1 MEKKY
6 TIQDLAA
13 LLAERESLPLEQ
25 AEDFVRTFFELAEEG
40 LLKDS
45 FVKVTGFGTFKLVE
59 VSERESVNINTGER
73 FQISGHNKISFTPD
87 GTLRELINR
96 PFAHFT
102 TITLNDNTPEAELEA
117 AEQLTTENVTSTS
130 KVESQPAETHAASPY
145 FAPTMREEKTQVANN
160 EGENTTRTAVHRQEV
175 QSFPLPSG
183 ENNIESK
190 TTRNKNTENSE
201 NAATKLE
208 EPATAR
214 PVSVVTS
221 PLLQRPTPVPVI
233 DGALFVSQTPSPVL
247 NNELLSELLTETPD
261 TTAAIGEEHTEEAPA
276 HQVESESQA
285 KILSSVSAPL
295 IEMEVAEEA
304 ATVSDSLSPPVS
316 LSVPETTSETQPN
329 SETSHGPAQQF
340 VPTREALQALTG
352 RKSETPQTPSTLNEQ
367 LLRDQYRYPVD
378 IEIKHSDPVQN
389 LSESPV
395 GNTEVPVEKDHT
407 EEKELTLSCT
417 KECNPTDAPPI
428 AIPAVENETEEKSAG
443 CVEIHPESLPSD
455 DEVESNT
462 SVAVSTVAIPSINLK
477 SEEESTTSSMP
488 EVPSTDAATHAEQTT
503 DTELAPQASVAMA
516 TTAMDEQDAGDQS
529 TESESSNEQ
538 LPLGVLNTE
547 AVSTSSD
554 QPSDNTSEVATESTS
569 TSSTTVTL
577 VEHNTNTPRRKHG
590 LWGKM
595 LGVLLLLLLLLC
607 CLFSYLCYS
616 RVLTP
621 QNLPTWLHP
630 LYQLCAPTG
639 ESSREVHP
647 TPQPSKNTA
656 VKPAALTPTQRAA
669 IAKAKA
675 DSAAAAEKAAAERE
689 AAAAQAAA
697 EQQARVRAIYARAAK
712 YPQVKDGSM
721 LIIGT
726 HAVHKMKVGDNLY
739 ILAERTYGSRSYAK
753 YIIRYNNIANPD
765 FIKVNK
771 VLKLPKLVNPKNIK

>member
-117 AEQLTTENVTSTS
+117 AEQLTSENATASS
-130 KVESQPAETHAASPY
+130 KIASQPADTQATPPS
-145 FAPTMREEKTQVANN
+145 FAPTMREEQTQFTNH
-160 EGENTTRTAVHRQEV
+160 EGENTTRTAVQRQEV

-183 ENNIESK
+183 ENKTESE
-190 TTRNKNTENSE
+190 TTGNKNTENSE

-208 EPATAR
+208 EPVTAR

-276 HQVESESQA
+276 NQVESENQA
-285 KILSSVSAPL
+285 ETLSSVSAPL

-304 ATVSDSLSPPVS
+304 ATVSDSLSSPVS
-316 LSVPETTSETQPN
+316 LAVPETTSETQPN
-329 SETSHGPAQQF
+329 SETSHGPALQF

-352 RKSETPQTPSTLNEQ
+352 QKSETPQTPSTPNEQ

-378 IEIKHSDPVQN
+378 IEIKHSDPDQN
-389 LSESPV
+389 LSEAPV
-395 GNTEVPVEKDHT
+395 ENTEVPVEKDHT
-407 EEKELTLSCT
+407 EEKGLAPSCT
-417 KECNPTDAPPI
+417 KECSLTEESPI

-443 CVEIHPESLPSD
+443 CVEKHPESLPSD
-455 DEVESNT
+455 DEVESIP
-462 SVAVSTVAIPSINLK
+462 SVAVSTVAIPPIELK
-477 SEEESTTSSMP
+477 SEEEIPASMP
-488 EVPSTDAATHAEQTT
+488 EVPSTDAAAHAEQTADAEFAPKT
-503 DTELAPQASVAMA
+503 DIAMA
-516 TTAMDEQDAGDQS
+516 TTTTDEQDAGDQS
-529 TESESSNEQ
+529 TESESSEAQ
-538 LPLGVLNTE
+538 LPLGVLTTE

-554 QPSDNTSEVATESTS
+554 QPSDNTSEVATESAS
-569 TSSTTVTL
+569 TSSTTATL
-577 VEHNTNTPRRKHG
+577 VEHNTDTPRRKRG

-607 CLFSYLCYS
+607 CLFGYLFYS
-616 RVLTP
+616 RMLTP

-639 ESSREVHP
+639 ENGREERP
-647 TPQPSKNTA
+647 TPKPSKNTTA
-656 VKPAALTPTQRAA
+656 KPAALTPAQRAA

-689 AAAAQAAA
+689 AATAQAAA
-697 EQQARVRAIYARAAK
+697 EQQARVRAIYARAAR

>member
-117 AEQLTTENVTSTS
+117 TEQLTTENATASS
-130 KVESQPAETHAASPY
+130 KIASQPAETQATPPS
-145 FAPTMREEKTQVANN
+145 FAPTMREEQTQFTNH
-160 EGENTTRTAVHRQEV
+160 EGENTTRTAVQRQEV

-183 ENNIESK
+183 ENKIESE
-190 TTRNKNTENSE
+190 TTGNKNTENSE
-201 NAATKLE
+201 NTATKLGE
-208 EPATAR
+208 SATAR

-285 KILSSVSAPL
+285 EILSSVSAPL
-295 IEMEVAEEA
+295 IEMEGVEEA
-304 ATVSDSLSPPVS
+304 AAVSASPSSPDS

-329 SETSHGPAQQF
+329 SETLYGPAQQF

-352 RKSETPQTPSTLNEQ
+352 RKSETPQTPSTPNKQ

-378 IEIKHSDPVQN
+378 IEIRHSNPDQN
-389 LSESPV
+389 LSEAPV
-395 GNTEVPVEKDHT
+395 ENTEVPVEKEHT
-407 EEKELTLSCT
+407 EEKELTPSCP
-417 KECNPTDAPPI
+417 KECSLTEESPI

-455 DEVESNT
+455 DEVESPP
-462 SVAVSTVAIPSINLK
+462 SVAVSTVAIPPIELK
-477 SEEESTTSSMP
+477 SEEEIPASMP
-488 EVPSTDAATHAEQTT
+488 EVPSTDAAAHAEQTADAEFAPKT
-503 DTELAPQASVAMA
+503 DIATA
-516 TTAMDEQDAGDQS
+516 TTTTDEQDAGDQS
-529 TESESSNEQ
+529 TESESSDEQ
-538 LPLGVLNTE
+538 LPLEVLTTE

-554 QPSDNTSEVATESTS
+554 QPSDNTSKVATESTS

-577 VEHNTNTPRRKHG
+577 VEHNTNTPRRKRG

-607 CLFSYLCYS
+607 CLFGYLCYS
-616 RVLTP
+616 RTITP

-630 LYQLCAPTG
+630 LYQLCAPAG
-639 ESSREVHP
+639 ENGREVRP
-647 TPQPSKNTA
+647 TPQPSKNTV
-656 VKPAALTPTQRAA
+656 VKPAALTPAQRAA

-697 EQQARVRAIYARAAK
+697 EQQARVRAIYARAAR

>member
-102 TITLNDNTPEAELEA
+102 TITLNDKTPEAELEA

-130 KVESQPAETHAASPY
+130 KVESQPAETHAASPS

-183 ENNIESK
+183 ENNIGSE
-190 TTRNKNTENSE
+190 TTGNKNTENSG

-247 NNELLSELLTETPD
+247 DNELLSELLTETPD
-261 TTAAIGEEHTEEAPA
+261 TTATIGEEHTEEAPA
-276 HQVESESQA
+276 HQLESENQA
-285 KILSSVSAPL
+285 EILSSVSAPL
-295 IEMEVAEEA
+295 IEMEGAEEA
-304 ATVSDSLSPPVS
+304 AAVSASPSSPDS

-329 SETSHGPAQQF
+329 SETLHGPAQQF

-352 RKSETPQTPSTLNEQ
+352 QKSETPQTPSTPNEQ

-389 LSESPV
+389 LSEAPV
-395 GNTEVPVEKDHT
+395 ENTEVPVEKEHT
-407 EEKELTLSCT
+407 EEKELTPSCT
-417 KECNPTDAPPI
+417 KECSLTEESPI

-455 DEVESNT
+455 DQVESIP

-477 SEEESTTSSMP
+477 SEEESLASMP
-488 EVPSTDAATHAEQTT
+488 EVPSTDAAAHAEQTANT
-503 DTELAPQASVAMA
+503 KFVPKTTIAMA
-516 TTAMDEQDAGDQS
+516 TTTTDEEDAGDQS
-529 TESESSNEQ
+529 IESESSEARLSLD
-538 LPLGVLNTE
+538 LPTTE
-547 AVSTSSD
+547 TASNDSN
-554 QPSDNTSEVATESTS
+554 QPSDNTSEVAVAPPAVPSETATILEKKIELSQ
-569 TSSTTVTL
+569 
-577 VEHNTNTPRRKHG
+577 HRRSFLAK
-590 LWGKM
+590 LF
-595 LGVLLLLLLLLC
+595 LFLLLQLLILC
-607 CLFSYLCYS
+607 SLFGYLCYS
-616 RVLTP
+616 RILTP

-630 LYQLCAPTG
+630 LYQLCAPAG
-639 ESSREVHP
+639 ESDREVRP
-647 TPQPSKNTA
+647 TPQPSKNAA
-656 VKPAALTPTQRAA
+656 VKPVALTPAQRAA

-689 AAAAQAAA
+689 AAATQAAA
-697 EQQARVRAIYARAAK
+697 EQQARVRAVYARAAR

>member
-130 KVESQPAETHAASPY
+130 KVESQPAETHAASPS

-183 ENNIESK
+183 ENNIGSE
-190 TTRNKNTENSE
+190 TTGYKNTENSE

-208 EPATAR
+208 ESATAR

-261 TTAAIGEEHTEEAPA
+261 TTAAIGEEHTEETSA

-285 KILSSVSAPL
+285 EILSSVSAPL

-304 ATVSDSLSPPVS
+304 ATVSDSLSSPVS
-316 LSVPETTSETQPN
+316 LAVPETTSETQPN

-352 RKSETPQTPSTLNEQ
+352 RKSETPQTPSTPHKQ

-378 IEIKHSDPVQN
+378 IEIRHSDPDQN
-389 LSESPV
+389 LSEA
-395 GNTEVPVEKDHT
+395 PVEKEHT
-407 EEKELTLSCT
+407 EEKELTPSCT
-417 KECNPTDAPPI
+417 KEYSLTEESPI

-443 CVEIHPESLPSD
+443 CVEIHPKSLPSD
-455 DEVESNT
+455 DQVESIP
-462 SVAVSTVAIPSINLK
+462 SVAVSTVAIPPIELK
-477 SEEESTTSSMP
+477 SEEEIPASMP
-488 EVPSTDAATHAEQTT
+488 EVPSTDAVAHAEQTADAEFAPKT
-503 DTELAPQASVAMA
+503 DIATA
-516 TTAMDEQDAGDQS
+516 TTTTDEQDAGDQS
-529 TESESSNEQ
+529 TESESSEAR
-538 LPLGVLNTE
+538 LPLEVLTTE

-554 QPSDNTSEVATESTS
+554 QPSDNTSKVATESTS

-577 VEHNTNTPRRKHG
+577 VEHNTNTPRRKRG

-607 CLFSYLCYS
+607 CLFGYLCYS
-616 RVLTP
+616 RTITP

-630 LYQLCAPTG
+630 LYQLCEPAG
-639 ESSREVHP
+639 ESGREVRP
-647 TPQPSKNTA
+647 TPQPSKNTTA
-656 VKPAALTPTQRAA
+656 KPAALTPAQRAA

-675 DSAAAAEKAAAERE
+675 DSAAAAENAAAERE

-697 EQQARVRAIYARAAK
+697 EQQARVRAIYARAAR